1 MNLKDIMAISG
12 LPGLY
17 KMVTSRNN
25 GLLVANMDTGKTK
38 FCSVRKHQFTPLGSI
53 AIYTIVDTI
62 PLKDVLSTMHEQKN
76 DIPLPA
82 EKADKSVL
90 QEYFVQI
97 VPQYDTER
105 VYASDIKKL
114 VKWFR
119 FLEKHELMDAVL
131 AEESTDEEE

>member
-1 MNLKDIMAISG
+1 MLDDLISVSG

-17 KMVTSRNN
+17 KMVTNRPN
-25 GLLVANMDTGKTK
+25 GLIVEDIESGKRR

-53 AIYTIVDTI
+53 AIYTILDTI
-62 PLKDVLSTMHEQKN
+62 PLKDVLKTMHGQQQ
-76 DIPLPA
+76 DIPLPD
-82 EKADKSVL
+82 EKADKNEL
-90 QEYFVQI
+90 QSYFVQI

-119 FLEKHELMDAVL
+119 FLVKHQLMDSVL
-131 AEESTDEEE
+131 ADEIKDEEE